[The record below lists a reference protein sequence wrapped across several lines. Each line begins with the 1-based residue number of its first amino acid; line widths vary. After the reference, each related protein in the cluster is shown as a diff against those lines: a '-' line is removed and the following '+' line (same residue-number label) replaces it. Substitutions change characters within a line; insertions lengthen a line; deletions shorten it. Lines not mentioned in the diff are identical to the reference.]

1 MPGDSNILTFKDS
14 RLQIIYKPETLNTKA
29 MKKILLISI
38 VIATAITVNAQK
50 VALLHNGVTTIFSTV
65 NPFTDAYTA
74 AVSGDTIYLPGGSFT
89 PPNEFYK
96 ALTIF
101 GAGHYVDSTMVTG
114 KTYINGGFVL
124 REDADK
130 FYMEGLEINGS
141 VNFAGNES
149 INQVIIRRCRI
160 TASISISGNL
170 TKPSTNFSLIGS
182 VVLGN
187 IDLPNAQIVLIS
199 NCIIQG
205 QVSNSNSNLFNNNLW
220 LTDYVYYGSE
230 PAISGSN
237 NQLNNNIF
245 VKISSANLA
254 VGNGNIFYRNLCV
267 SASPG
272 YGTLP
277 TVNNTYTGV
286 AQANIFINQSG
297 YVFDYSHNYHLKTPA
312 TYLGTDGKEVGI
324 YGGAFPYKEGAVPAN
339 PHFITKN
346 IAAKTNINGQLQIQ
360 IQVAAQKD

>member
-1 MPGDSNILTFKDS
+1 
-14 RLQIIYKPETLNTKA
+14 
-29 MKKILLISI
+29 MKKTLLISI
-38 VIATAITVNAQK
+38 LIATAITVNAQK
-50 VALLHNGVTTIFSTV
+50 VALLHNGVTTIFSSV

-89 PPNEFYK
+89 PPTLINK

-114 KTYINGGFVL
+114 KTYINGGFTL
-124 REDADK
+124 QADADK
-130 FYMEGLEINGS
+130 FYMEGLEINGGVDFTSNES
-141 VNFAGNES
+141 VN
-149 INQVIIRRCRI
+149 QVNIRRCKI
-160 TASISISGNL
+160 NTTINIPGNL

-182 VVLGN
+182 VVQGN
-187 IDLPNAQIVLIS
+187 IDLENAQTVLIS
-199 NCIIQG
+199 NSILQG
-205 QVSNSNSNLFNNNLW
+205 QVVNSNGNLFNNSIW
-220 LTDYVYYGSE
+220 LNNYVSWGTGST
-230 PAISGSN
+230 IGGNN

-245 VKISSANLA
+245 IRSSPDLIY
-254 VGNGNIFYRNLCV
+254 GSGNIFIRNLCV
-267 SASPG
+267 HATPG

-277 TVNNTYTGV
+277 TVNNTYPGV
-286 AQANIFINQSG
+286 DQVNIFVNQTG